1 MSINKVMLLGN
12 VGRDPDVRYLE
23 NGVAKC
29 SFSIATSESYTN
41 KAGEKVTTTEWHNV
55 IAWRDLAKAAEG
67 IVKKGMQLYVE
78 GKISTRSYQDKEGVQ
93 KKITEIT
100 ADTIQIP
107 IQMLGKKPEGQ
118 QFPETDNKVKSEP
131 SPAQELEKD
140 ADDLPF

>member
-1 MSINKVMLLGN
+1 MLLGN
-12 VGRDPDVRYLE
+12 VGKDPDVRYLE

-29 SFSIATSESYTN
+29 SFSLATSESYTN
-41 KAGEKVTTTEWHNV
+41 KAGEKVTSTEWHNV

-67 IVKKGMQLYVE
+67 IVKKGMQIYVE
-78 GKISTRSYQDKEGVQ
+78 GKISTRSYLDKEGLQ
-93 KKITEIT
+93 KRITEIT

-107 IQMLGKKPEGQ
+107 IQMLGKRPESQ
-118 QFPETDNKVKSEP
+118 QMQESESKSKTEP

>member
-1 MSINKVMLLGN
+1 MSMNKVMLLGN
-12 VGRDPDVRYLE
+12 VGKDPDVRYLE

-29 SFSIATSESYTN
+29 SFSLATSESYTN

-55 IAWRDLAKAAEG
+55 VAWRDLAKAAEG
-67 IVKKGMQLYVE
+67 VVKKGMQLYVE
-78 GKISTRSYQDKEGVQ
+78 GKISTRSYTDKEGTQ
-93 KKITEIT
+93 KRITEIT

-107 IQMLGKKPEGQ
+107 IQMLGRKPESQ
-118 QFPETDNKVKSEP
+118 SFPEGENKAKADS